1 MCDASTWANQTVV
14 VRADHYRAEQLKV
27 TQDQYNDWL
36 AGKPAPEVDQAM
48 IRETD
53 DKRRLAALSR

>member
-1 MCDASTWANQTVV
+1 MCDPCYCGNQETIT
-14 VRADHYRAEQLKV
+14 RADHYRAEQLKV

-36 AGKPAPEVDQAM
+36 AGKPAPEVDAAM

-53 DKRRLAALSR
+53 KARAQ